1 MLEQIINY
9 IGSVALKHKAVN
21 TFKYQKRSLIN
32 QQNNNAYIE
41 FVVED
46 NAYLQQII
54 TQNIFTGT
62 FNIDILGFPKD
73 DTEILSIQNACLTVA
88 VEIMAYIEQDPT
100 FLGQLSIHDYDI
112 LFVSHFTDDD
122 AAGVRLS
129 LELVLP
135 NPINLCTYMDNF
147 DEETDIVEK
156 PTLDLT
162 QADKAVLSDN
172 KKTLNLKP
180 IKLKTTTK

>member
-32 QQNNNAYIE
+32 QQNNNAYME
-41 FVVED
+41 VVIED
-46 NAYLQQII
+46 NSYLQQII
-54 TQNIFTGT
+54 THNIFTMT
-62 FNIDILGFPKD
+62 TNINILGFPKND
-73 DTEILSIQNACLTVA
+73 KEILDVQSVAMQIA

-112 LFVSHFTDDD
+112 LLVSHFTDDD

-147 DEETDIVEK
+147 DEETDIIEK

-172 KKTLNLKP
+172 KKTLSLKP
-180 IKLKTTTK
+180 IKLKTKQ

>member
-41 FVVED
+41 VVIED
-46 NAYLQQII
+46 NSYLQQII
-54 TQNIFTGT
+54 THNIFTMT
-62 FNIDILGFPKD
+62 TNINILGFPKD
-73 DTEILSIQNACLTVA
+73 DTEILEVQSVAMQIA
-88 VEIMAYIEQDPT
+88 VEIMAYIEQDQT

-112 LFVSHFTDDD
+112 LLVSHFTDDD

-147 DEETDIVEK
+147 DEETDIIEK

-172 KKTLNLKP
+172 KKTLSLKP
-180 IKLKTTTK
+180 IKLKTK

>member
-21 TFKYQKRSLIN
+21 TFKYQTRSLIN
-32 QQNNNAYIE
+32 QQNNNAYME
-41 FVVED
+41 VVIED
-46 NAYLQQII
+46 NSYLQQII
-54 TQNIFTGT
+54 THNIFTMT
-62 FNIDILGFPKD
+62 TNINILGFPKND
-73 DTEILSIQNACLTVA
+73 KEILDVQSVAMQIA

-112 LFVSHFTDDD
+112 LLVSHFTDDD

-147 DEETDIVEK
+147 DEETDIIEK

-172 KKTLNLKP
+172 KKTLSLKP
-180 IKLKTTTK
+180 IKLKTKQ

>member
-1 MLEQIINY
+1 MLNQIVNY
-9 IGSVALKHKAVN
+9 IGGVALKHKAVN
-21 TFKYQKRSLIN
+21 TFKYQRRSLIN
-32 QQNNNAYIE
+32 QQNNNGYME
-41 FVVED
+41 FVIED

-54 TQNIFTGT
+54 TQNIFTAT

-73 DTEILSIQNACLTVA
+73 DTEILNVQSMAMQIA
-88 VEIMAYIEQDPT
+88 VEIMAYIEQNNA
-100 FLGQLSIHDYDI
+100 FLGQLSIHDFDI
-112 LFVSHFTDDD
+112 LLVSHFTDDD

-147 DEETDIVEK
+147 DEEVDIVEK

-162 QADKAVLSDN
+162 QADKALPSDT
-172 KKTLNLKP
+172 KKELHLTP
-180 IKLKTTTK
+180 IKLKTNK